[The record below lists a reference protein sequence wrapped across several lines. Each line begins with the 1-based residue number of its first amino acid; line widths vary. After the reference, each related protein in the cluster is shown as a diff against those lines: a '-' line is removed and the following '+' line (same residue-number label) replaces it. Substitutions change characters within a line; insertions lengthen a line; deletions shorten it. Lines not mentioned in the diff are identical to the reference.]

1 METFK
6 QLALMT
12 TNTSPTHFL
21 NLIKEKNLQEMT
33 DYFIFNN
40 EKNSQ
45 QFYQALDFL
54 ADDGIWTKEELTD
67 YTFIAQTIDNDY
79 IVATDDQTLVIPYSC
94 YQSDSETFDLSVFTF
109 FSLVEDNEL
118 HSQIIAKID

>member
-45 QFYQALDFL
+45 QFYQTLEFL

-67 YTFIAQTIDNDY
+67 YTFVAQTIDNDY
-79 IVATDDQTLVIPYSC
+79 VLATDDKTLVIPYSC
-94 YQSDSETFDLSVFTF
+94 YQSDSETFDVSVFTF

-118 HSQIIAKID
+118 HSKIIAKID